1 MRLVIPLLLVA
12 SLGLASCETLSASLP
27 PRPCRPDV
35 ATGVKPEP
43 QVPDGAGIPAPVTPE
58 EVTATDSYLTWLA
71 EFGAWAREGNR
82 KAALAATDC
91 KKAPA

>member
-12 SLGLASCETLSASLP
+12 SLGLASCETLSDSLP
-27 PRPCRPDV
+27 PRPCPPDV
-35 ATGVKPEP
+35 ATGVQPEP
-43 QVPDGAGIPAPVTPE
+43 RIPDGAGFPAPVTDE
-58 EVTATDSYLTWLA
+58 ERLAVEAYLTWLA